1 MSVLCSRVPRR
12 GVTLIELMVALA
24 LVALV
29 TTLAHLLL
37 TVMDRA
43 EARLQLLV
51 QQHADEATAAYAWR
65 DLVLH
70 ATTSPLAD
78 RQPRFF
84 VGTSNGVQ
92 FTSWCRGSRGFRVSC
107 TVSARPQEATT
118 RVGLLVSA
126 GGSAW
131 LVVTEGPVSLRY
143 LEGSSGDLRWISDW
157 QESRILPGGVAL
169 VGVRDTIVT
178 RIGTSG

>member
-1 MSVLCSRVPRR
+1 MSAPRLPVSRR
-12 GVTLIELMVALA
+12 GVTLIELMVAFA

-29 TTLAHLLL
+29 TALAHLLL
-37 TVMDRA
+37 TVTDRA
-43 EARLQLLV
+43 EERLQLLV
-51 QQHADEATAAYAWR
+51 REHADEATAAHAWR

-78 RQPRFF
+78 RQPRSF
-84 VGTSNGVQ
+84 VGGSHGVQ

-107 TVSARPQEATT
+107 TVSARPHEAPT
-118 RVGLLVSA
+118 RFGLLVSA

-131 LVVTEGPVSLRY
+131 LLVTEGPVTLRY
-143 LEGSSGDLRWISDW
+143 LDRSSGDLRWISDW

-169 VGVRDTIVT
+169 VGARDTIVT